1 MWNLDGMGH
10 IVLRSLL
17 KLESLRQRKLSIID
31 LLWQDPSRC
40 VWYYFRYAIAKK
52 TRNSLNP
59 VDLLREIRSSSDS
72 PERKLVEYSNII
84 DPISVEGRNFLD
96 ISHLAPDEPNT
107 RSRYRFLPFAE
118 IRGLDSRRNWYSPQH
133 TSSLGYYD
141 KSRRFSDLLSK
152 KLLVKFYQ

>member
-17 KLESLRQRKLSIID
+17 KLESLRQRKEGIIGI
-31 LLWQDPSRC
+31 LWQDLGVR
-40 VWYYFRYAIAKK
+40 YYFRYAIAKK

-118 IRGLDSRRNWYSPQH
+118 IRGLDAIGIHHSTPLVWDITTSRDDFLIYFPR
-133 TSSLGYYD
+133 
-141 KSRRFSDLLSK
+141 